1 MSNNEKHKVDWFIVN
16 RVRTMR
22 TELGLTQ
29 TDIAVQLNL
38 SVGFIGHV
46 ESPKFPAKY
55 NTLHL
60 NELAKLFKCSPRDFM
75 PEKPL

>member
-16 RVRTMR
+16 RVRAMR
-22 TELGLTQ
+22 VELGLTQ

>member
-16 RVRTMR
+16 RVRAMR

>member
-16 RVRTMR
+16 RVRAMR
-22 TELGLTQ
+22 IELGLTQ